1 MPDGESS
8 GSAPVHVRDLP
19 PHEIPRRCGLG
30 GADDSPDYPR
40 EPAYLVLLALDR
52 PDRALGL
59 VKGLGITGG
68 RLGDVYGR
76 RRMFLLG
83 VGGFTAASL
92 LCGLAW
98 SSEFLIAARVAQGAM
113 AALMMPQILSTIQAA
128 FPAEERPK
136 AYGCTAPSSASPR

>member
-19 PHEIPRRCGLG
+19 PHEVPRRCGLG
-30 GADDSPDYPR
+30 GADDSPDNPR

-59 VKGLGITGG
+59 VEGLGITGG
-68 RLGDVYGR
+68 RLGDVHGR
-76 RRMFLLG
+76 RRMFLFG

-92 LCGLAW
+92 LCGLAC
-98 SSEFLIAARVAQGAM
+98 SSEFLIAARVAQG
-113 AALMMPQILSTIQAA
+113 
-128 FPAEERPK
+128 RW
-136 AYGCTAPSSASPR
+136 RR